1 MKELNISKWMLLISV
16 NQNQFKCDKRF
27 FDSFILFF
35 LLKFEFQSGKP
46 DKQLKEPIFS
56 DI

>member
-27 FDSFILFF
+27 FDSCILFF
-35 LLKFEFQSGKP
+35 LLKFEFQSGKL